1 MGRYRLLCDEGHKF
15 RGERVGHLHFKK
27 LILNNNYICNNKTQI
42 HCINKTNKQV
52 TSRGPWKIIRNWQCH
67 VSSCVWDSSWKKK
80 ASHTFTT
87 PFSLYSVHVTLSEL
101 NKIVYDVTHWAEEG
115 LPCVAKFVS
124 SLSSPRSICNH
135 WPALFDAADQ
145 APELPFGTLLRRAC
159 HDPCVE
165 APYTEDAVMAEC
177 GKRPFSIPRA
187 WILHSVI
194 K

>member
-80 ASHTFTT
+80 HHIPSRHHFPCIPSMWRCLNWTKLCMTSPIEGRKASPVWQNLSAAFPPRDQFVTT
-87 PFSLYSVHVTLSEL
+87 GQLYSMPLTRRPNCPLEHYWDVPP
-101 NKIVYDVTHWAEEG
+101 KI
-115 LPCVAKFVS
+115 CV
-124 SLSSPRSICNH
+124 
-135 WPALFDAADQ
+135 
-145 APELPFGTLLRRAC
+145 
-159 HDPCVE
+159 
-165 APYTEDAVMAEC
+165 
-177 GKRPFSIPRA
+177 
-187 WILHSVI
+187 
-194 K
+194 

>member
-87 PFSLYSVHVTLSEL
+87 PFSLYSSHLTLSEL
-101 NKIVYDVTHWAEEG
+101 NKIVYDVTHWGEEG
-115 LPCVAKFVS
+115 LPWVAKFVS
-124 SLSSPRSICNH
+124 TLSSPRSICNH
-135 WPALFDAADQ
+135 WPASFKSADQ
-145 APELPFGTLLRRAC
+145 EPQNVPFGTLLRRASQDRC
-159 HDPCVE
+159 LEV
-165 APYTEDAVMAEC
+165 PYTEEAVMAEF
-177 GKRPFSIPRA
+177 GKRPLSIPRA
-187 WILHSVI
+187 WIRHSV